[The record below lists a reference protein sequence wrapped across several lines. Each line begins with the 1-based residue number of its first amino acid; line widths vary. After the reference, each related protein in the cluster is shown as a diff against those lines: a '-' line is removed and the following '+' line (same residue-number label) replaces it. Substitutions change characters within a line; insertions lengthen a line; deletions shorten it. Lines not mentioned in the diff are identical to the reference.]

1 MTAGE
6 VIGGAIGGLLGAVGG
21 PGGAVIGAG
30 LGAFAGSS
38 VGAKLGYD
46 VTHELA
52 HPEDADPNASL
63 SDRARGVAKS
73 TAGRAGDAV
82 GGSIGAA
89 GGALVGRVVA
99 GPMGA
104 QVGSFLGEA
113 IAGELGQERAAKLY
127 ASAEQWV
134 KEVPQTEGQL
144 GSGTDHKEPD
154 ATTWLANVAR
164 DTATES
170 GAAATL
176 GAFGRLVGG
185 ETGKTLGRRAGTV
198 LAKHLS
204 WSFRSTRKRKSTF
217 VTPTAPVATEGP
229 PESSKLPDGS
239 YR

>member
-6 VIGGAIGGLLGAVGG
+6 VIGGAIGGLLGAVAG

-46 VTHELA
+46 VTHELS

-63 SDRARGVAKS
+63 VDRARGVAKS
-73 TAGRAGDAV
+73 TASRAGDAV
-82 GGSIGAA
+82 GGNIGAA
-89 GGALVGRVVA
+89 GGALVGRVLA
-99 GPMGA
+99 GPIGA

-113 IAGELGQERAAKLY
+113 IAGELGQERAANLY

-134 KEVPQTEGQL
+134 KDVPQTERQL
-144 GSGTDHKEPD
+144 GTGTDPEEPD
-154 ATTWLANVAR
+154 ATLWLANVAR

-170 GAAATL
+170 GAAAAL

-185 ETGKTLGRRAGTV
+185 ETGRTLGRRAGTV

-204 WSFRSTRKRKSTF
+204 WSFPWSEKRKNTLAA
-217 VTPTAPVATEGP
+217 PTAPVATEGS
-229 PESSKLPDGS
+229 PESSNLPHGS
-239 YR
+239 